1 MKLAYFLI
9 ALFLVVAF
17 SIANAQSLKTAE
29 EYNNRGLEKQGRGD
43 IDGAIADYTSAVSLK
58 AKASTLAAAYNNR
71 AKESFQ
77 NRSESES
84 AVQRIY

>member
-29 EYNNRGLEKQGRGD
+29 EYDEGKRYILKVGQDLGLKF
-43 IDGAIADYTSAVSLK
+43 A
-58 AKASTLAAAYNNR
+58 
-71 AKESFQ
+71 
-77 NRSESES
+77 
-84 AVQRIY
+84 